1 MFICLSQETRED
13 NGSGTFQ
20 QTETLFTEC
29 RGMLPVSFINCVVQA
44 GLELVILLPLHH
56 SANPTYICHHSL
68 WVFNFFA
75 RSLSIVQFELNQN
88 CHLGPRKRVCHF
100 GVLGCVL
107 FELKTLYHGT
117 CTTYSLGTQ
126 LLLFLLFYCIFC
138 CYFFPWFCFEY
149 SDSVPLL
156 VST

>member
-1 MFICLSQETRED
+1 MFVCFLQEARED

-20 QTETLFTEC
+20 QTETHFTEC

-75 RSLSIVQFELNQN
+75 RSPSIVQFDLNQN
-88 CHLGPRKRVCHF
+88 CHLGPRKWVCHF
-100 GVLGCVL
+100 GVLRCIP

-126 LLLFLLFYCIFC
+126 FLLFFLLFYFMFLL
-138 CYFFPWFCFEY
+138 FFPWFCFDY

-156 VST
+156 DST